1 MGTPKDH
8 SPPYRKNVPIPY
20 EGKGPL
26 TQEEA
31 EARLH
36 REGYETFCW
45 YDVPGAH
52 YPKHR
57 HEYDEC
63 LWVLRGEL
71 DLTIGEE
78 TLALRTG
85 DRVYLAARTA
95 HIARVPEGMEGVTY
109 LVGQKKPVGK

>member
-1 MGTPKDH
+1 MVDAHDH
-8 SPPYRKNVPIPY
+8 SPTYRKNSAIPY

-45 YDVPGAH
+45 YDVPGTN

-71 DLTIGEE
+71 RLNVQGVEQV
-78 TLALRTG
+78 LKTG
-85 DRVYLAARTA
+85 DRMYLDARTPHLA
-95 HIARVPEGMEGVTY
+95 QVPEGLEGVTY
-109 LVGQKKPVGK
+109 LVGQKKPG